1 MSTLIKNIAKQY
13 SNINVVKVTRSQAYG
28 IILNN
33 TVVGGTS
40 LNSHPKGA
48 MVTAQVLDQLG
59 YPQLRTVAEVK
70 GNLDDF

>member
-40 LNSHPKGA
+40 LNSHPSGSK
-48 MVTAQVLDQLG
+48 VTAQVLDQLG